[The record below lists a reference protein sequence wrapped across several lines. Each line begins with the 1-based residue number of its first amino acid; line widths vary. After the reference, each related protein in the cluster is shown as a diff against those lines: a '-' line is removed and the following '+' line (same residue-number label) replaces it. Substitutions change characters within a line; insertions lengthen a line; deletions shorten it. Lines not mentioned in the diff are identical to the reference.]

1 MITDRVGDFI
11 IRLQNAAM
19 IGKREV
25 SAPYS
30 GHLLAIAKKLKELG
44 FLSAVTTD
52 VPAEGGSASGGKK
65 ALVVTL
71 AYDER
76 GNPKL
81 RGVNRISKPGRRLYA
96 PHTAAHKV
104 KGGTGARIVSSPSGV
119 ISDAEARKSRIGGEE
134 LFEIW

>member
-1 MITDRVGDFI
+1 MVTDRIGDFI
-11 IRLQNAAM
+11 IRLQNAAL

-30 GHLLAIAKKLKELG
+30 GHLLAVAKKLKELG
-44 FLSAVTTD
+44 FLTLVTTD
-52 VPAEGGSASGGKK
+52 VKDDGKVHK
-65 ALVVTL
+65 MLVVTL

-76 GNPKL
+76 GASKL
-81 RGVNRISKPGRRLYA
+81 HGVNRLSKPGRRLYA

-104 KGGTGARIVSSPSGV
+104 KGGTGARIISSPSGIV
-119 ISDAEARKSRIGGEE
+119 SDAEARKNRLGGEE

>member
-1 MITDRVGDFI
+1 MVTDRVGDFI

-44 FLSAVTTD
+44 FIATVTTD
-52 VPAEGGSASGGKK
+52 VKDEESVKK
-65 ALVVTL
+65 TLIVTL
-71 AYDER
+71 AYDEHE
-76 GNPKL
+76 NPKL

-96 PHTAAHKV
+96 SHATTHKV
-104 KGGTGARIVSSPSGV
+104 KGGTGARILSTPSGI
-119 ISDAEARKSRIGGEE
+119 ISDAESRKTRVGGEE

>member
-30 GHLLAIAKKLKELG
+30 AHLLAIAKKLKELE

-52 VPAEGGSASGGKK
+52 AKGEGSVKK
-65 ALVVTL
+65 TLIVAL

-76 GNPKL
+76 GNAKL
-81 RGVNRISKPGRRLYA
+81 RGVKRISKPGRRLYA
-96 PHTAAHKV
+96 SHVAVHQV
-104 KGGTGARIVSSPSGV
+104 KGGTGARIMSSPSGIV
-119 ISDAEARKSRIGGEE
+119 SDTEARKSRVGGEE

>member
-1 MITDRVGDFI
+1 MVTDRVGDFI

-19 IGKREV
+19 IGKVEV

-44 FLSAVTTD
+44 FLSSVTTNVD
-52 VPAEGGSASGGKK
+52 DEGSVGK
-65 ALVVTL
+65 ALIVTL

-76 GNPKL
+76 GQSKI
-81 RGVNRISKPGRRLYA
+81 RGVKRISKPGRRLYT
-96 PHTAAHKV
+96 PHTAVHKV
-104 KGGTGARIVSSPSGV
+104 KGGTGARIMSSPSGI
-119 ISDAEARKSRIGGEE
+119 ISDVEARKNRIGGED

>member
-1 MITDRVGDFI
+1 MVSDRVGDFI

-30 GHLLAIAKKLKELG
+30 AHLVAIAKKLKELG
-44 FLSAVTTD
+44 FIDSVEVSAKDGEV
-52 VPAEGGSASGGKK
+52 KK
-65 ALVVTL
+65 TFAVTL

-76 GNPKL
+76 GLSRL
-81 RGVNRISKPGRRLYA
+81 RGVKRVSKPGRRLYA
-96 PHTAAHKV
+96 PHTSAHRV
-104 KGGTGARIVSSPSGV
+104 KGGTGARIISSPAGI
-119 ISDAEARKSRIGGEE
+119 ISDREARKNRVGGEE

>member
-1 MITDRVGDFI
+1 MVTDRIGDFI

-25 SAPYS
+25 SAPFS
-30 GHLLAIAKKLKELG
+30 SHLLAIAKKLKELG

-52 VPAEGGSASGGKK
+52 VKDEDSVKK
-65 ALVVTL
+65 TLIVTL

-76 GNPKL
+76 DNAKL
-81 RGVNRISKPGRRLYA
+81 RGVKRISKPGRRLYA
-96 PHTAAHKV
+96 SHATSHKV
-104 KGGTGARIVSSPSGV
+104 KGGTGARILSTPSGI
-119 ISDAEARKSRIGGEE
+119 ISDSEARKIRVGGEE